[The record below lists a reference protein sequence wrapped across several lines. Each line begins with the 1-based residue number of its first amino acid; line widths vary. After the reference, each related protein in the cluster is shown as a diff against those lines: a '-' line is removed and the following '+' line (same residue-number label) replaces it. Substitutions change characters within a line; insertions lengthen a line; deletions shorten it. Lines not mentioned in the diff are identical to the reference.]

1 MKKYLLGIY
10 KLMKILMLRN
20 IHMKNRS
27 INNGFTLIEMMVVV
41 VIIGLITLGATTFF
55 GGGMRSWIS
64 GQFQLAAQRDTRIAL
79 DRMVKEIREGASID
93 NSSDSDTIIV
103 KYSVLLGKDTL
114 TYSWPGTSGESL
126 TRKSGTGPSAPFLD
140 NVHQLEFTY
149 LNSVG
154 IIVTNKSNASKILI
168 NIQVDL
174 DGDAA
179 TGGNPDVILNTEVN
193 LRNFGL

>member
-1 MKKYLLGIY
+1 MAK
-10 KLMKILMLRN
+10 N
-20 IHMKNRS
+20 IHIKNRS
-27 INNGFTLIEMMVVV
+27 RNNGFTLIELMIVV
-41 VIIGLITLGATTFF
+41 VILGLITLGATTFF

-64 GQFQLAAQRDTRIAL
+64 GQFQLEAQRNTRIAL
-79 DRMVKEIREGASID
+79 DRMVKEIREGDSID

-103 KYSVLLGKDTL
+103 KYNVLGKPQV
-114 TYSWPGTSGESL
+114 TYNWSGTHGEGL
-126 TRKSGTGPSAPFLD
+126 TRDSAPFLD
-140 NVHQLEFTY
+140 NVHQLEFIY
-149 LNSVG
+149 LNSAG

-174 DGDAA
+174 DGDAV